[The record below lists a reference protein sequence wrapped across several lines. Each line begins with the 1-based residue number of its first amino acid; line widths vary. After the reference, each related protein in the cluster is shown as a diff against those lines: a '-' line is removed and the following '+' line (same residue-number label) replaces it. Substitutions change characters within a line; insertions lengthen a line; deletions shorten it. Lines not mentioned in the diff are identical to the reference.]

1 MDVARFK
8 NLPVMGILR
17 GIEQMAIEPLINII
31 VASGMQ
37 TIEIAMNTTNAA
49 CLIKKAVKLA
59 RGKLTIGAGTIL
71 NLESLKT
78 AQDAGATFV
87 VMPTFVKEVAQYC
100 VKFKI
105 PFFPG
110 ALTPSEIH
118 AAWCEGATM
127 VKVFPSGIFG
137 PVYFSYL
144 KGPFPEIELMAVGGV
159 RQDNIPEYFA
169 KGASAL
175 AVGSSMFDKNQI
187 KFGNFQAIEKS
198 LTGLVEKV
206 KASAG

>member
-8 NLPVMGILR
+8 KLPIMGILR
-17 GIEQMAIEPLINII
+17 AVEQEAIEPLINTI
-31 VASGMQ
+31 VASGME
-37 TIEIAMNTTNAA
+37 TMEIAMNTANAA
-49 CLIKKAVKLA
+49 CLIKKAVKFA
-59 RGKLTIGAGTIL
+59 NNKLTVGAGTIL
-71 NLESLKT
+71 NLESLKA

-87 VMPTFVKEVAQYC
+87 VMPTFVKEVALYC

-127 VKVFPSGIFG
+127 VKVFPAGIFG
-137 PVYFSYL
+137 PAYFSYL
-144 KGPFPEIELMAVGGV
+144 KGPFPEIKLMAVGGV
-159 RQDNIPEYFA
+159 RQDNISEYFA

-175 AVGSSMFDKNQI
+175 AVGASIFDTNQI
-187 KFGNFQAIEKS
+187 KSGNFQAIEKLLS
-198 LTGLVEKV
+198 GLVKKV
-206 KASAG
+206 KASVG